1 MKKQLLLLLF
11 GAASFSAEAQLQTT
25 PQIIAAGGGFDVA
38 GNISISYTI
47 GEMTAVETAGNG
59 NIYLTQGFQQ
69 PEAGAQTGV
78 GMTDIS
84 APGYELLAYPNPNS
98 GQFFLHVKGEMQGRL
113 LISVLDATARLT
125 GMLTMEVS
133 PAGTTRMIDLRAHAP
148 GLYLLRIESEDYRFS
163 KTLRIQKF

>member
-1 MKKQLLLLLF
+1 MKKQFILLLF
-11 GAASFSAEAQLQTT
+11 CTASFSVEAQLLVT
-25 PQIIAAGGGFDVA
+25 PQVIASGGGFDTT

-47 GEMTAVETAGNG
+47 GEMTAVETADNG

-69 PEAGAQTGV
+69 PEGGAQTGV
-78 GMTDIS
+78 GISDIS

-98 GQFFLHVKGEMQGRL
+98 GQFFLYVKGEMNGRL
-113 LISVLDATARLT
+113 LISVFDATARLT
-125 GMLTMEVS
+125 GILTMEVS
-133 PAGTTRMIDLRAHAP
+133 PAGTKKMIDLRAHAP